1 MEKDLIS
8 KLRKYEIQ
16 IRKAVNAQMQGDFHS
31 VFKGSG
37 LEFDDIRQYQYGD
50 DVRTVN
56 WNVSAKGDGAYV
68 NTFKEEKEQN
78 VFFVVDV
85 SASQEI
91 GVAGAQKIDIAK
103 EVAGVL
109 MLSAAKEQSSVGL
122 LCYSDRKECY
132 IRPGKGVKHAYQLL
146 NAVFDLKPASRQTN
160 LADALGLCLNMLKR
174 KSLVV
179 LLSDFIDENFE
190 RTLKAIAKRHDLV
203 VVHLSDRRETLMPSM
218 GIVPLLDK
226 ESGQMLWINTES
238 EDFRASFERQ
248 LLNKKQEITS
258 ICRRFGANYLF
269 LETSQDYV
277 PELIKLFKIR
287 NRTRK

>member
-1 MEKDLIS
+1 MNNDLIS
-8 KLRKYEIQ
+8 KIRKYEVQ

-56 WNVSAKGDGAYV
+56 WNVSAKGDGVYV

-91 GVAGAQKIDIAK
+91 GLQGQQKIDIAK

-109 MLSAAKEQSSVGL
+109 MLSATKEQSSVGL

-132 IRPGKGVKHAYQLL
+132 IRPGKGIKHAYQLL
-146 NAVFDLKPASRQTN
+146 KGVFDSKPTSRQTN
-160 LADALGLCLNMLKR
+160 LADACALTLNMLKR
-174 KSLVV
+174 KSLVM
-179 LLSDFIDENFE
+179 LISDFIDEGYD
-190 RTLKAIAKRHDLV
+190 RTLIALAKRHDLV
-203 VVHLSDRRETLMPSM
+203 VIHLSDRRETLMPSM

-226 ESGQMLWINTES
+226 ESGQTLWINTNSDE
-238 EDFRASFERQ
+238 FRTTFERQ
-248 LLNKKQEITS
+248 LLNKRQEISS
-258 ICRRFGANYLF
+258 ICRKFGANYLF
-269 LETSQDYV
+269 LETHQDYV

-287 NRTRK
+287 NKSKK